1 MAINPLYILK
11 QSIKK
16 PQEPMITCL
25 KSCSTNLNGVFIRFF
40 LVILILLFS
49 ACSPASIPDPPTAHE
64 PGQLTEMEDV
74 YGTFYAY
81 VPRTTPDEAEILVL
95 VHGTPQEDETAEE
108 NAEYYVR
115 SWIDFAE
122 QHGYLLIAPAF
133 NQQDF
138 SSRRGDHAMSGYR
151 GLFGRE
157 IGADEWV
164 LRLVKAHKRLLEAR
178 INHSICMAILLGGN
192 LQHDFWSH
200 TLNL

>member
-1 MAINPLYILK
+1 MLTIIRL
-11 QSIKK
+11 SV
-16 PQEPMITCL
+16 
-25 KSCSTNLNGVFIRFF
+25 VFHIIF
-40 LVILILLFS
+40 LS
-49 ACSPASIPDPPTAHE
+49 ACRSTSIPDPPTTARE

-81 VPRTTPDEAEILVL
+81 IPRTTPEEAEILVL
-95 VHGTPQEDETAEE
+95 IHGTPQEDETAEE